1 MLKHKAGV
9 RNAIYFCAT
18 TSRRMSVSYS
28 SWVCVCVWLTSSV
41 PSSKLLA
48 VTVTVL
54 PVIPGRQTKSAKNKT
69 KNKTKIKP
77 QKPPDIIR
85 ALCSFSRKTYLLPI
99 TDMSINDNITVCA
112 ECFCS
117 RLWKKT
123 QGRPKSQEI
132 EDKTLQRELESKY
145 SAWILTVNWLCHRED
160 VSEGPSLLWVSAN
173 VTGESSQGVNNLGCA
188 KVLNNKWTCWI

>member
-1 MLKHKAGV
+1 
-9 RNAIYFCAT
+9 
-18 TSRRMSVSYS
+18 MSVSYS
-28 SWVCVCVWLTSSV
+28 SWVCVCVTDIQCSFIQTPCCYCYC
-41 PSSKLLA
+41 PSSDSRK
-48 VTVTVL
+48 TNQKRKKKKKQQK
-54 PVIPGRQTKSAKNKT
+54 ITKKT
-69 KNKTKIKP
+69 

-85 ALCSFSRKTYLLPI
+85 ALCSFSMKTYLLPI